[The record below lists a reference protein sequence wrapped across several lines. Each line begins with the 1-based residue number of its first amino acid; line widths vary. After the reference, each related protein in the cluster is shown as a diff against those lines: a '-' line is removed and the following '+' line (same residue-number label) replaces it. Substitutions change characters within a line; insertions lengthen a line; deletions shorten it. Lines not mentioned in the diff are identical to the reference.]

1 MTEFAFTPPA
11 TASLAVFGSSARFPI
26 RRVFCVGR
34 NYATHAREM
43 GSDPDREP
51 PFFFMKPAD
60 AVVPAEGALPYPP
73 ATQDLHHEIEL
84 VVALRSGG
92 ADIPSDEALAKVWGY
107 GVGIDLTR
115 RDMQAVAKDAGR
127 PWDMAKGFDASA
139 PCTPLRPVSAFG
151 HPAADAC
158 IRILVN
164 GEVRQDGALS
174 EMIWP
179 IADIIS
185 HLSRLVTLAPGD
197 LIFTGTPGGVG
208 ALQPGDRVHGEV
220 AGVDEFDL
228 EIVEKS

>member
-11 TASLAVFGSSARFPI
+11 TPSLAVFGSSARFPI

-43 GSDPDREP
+43 GSDPNREP

-73 ATQDLHHEIEL
+73 ATSDLHHEIEL

-92 ADIPSDEALAKVWGY
+92 ADIPADEALAKVWGY

-115 RDMQAVAKDAGR
+115 RDLQAAAKDTGR

-151 HPAADAC
+151 HPAEDAC

-179 IADIIS
+179 IADIIN

-228 EIVEKS
+228 EIVER

>member
-1 MTEFAFTPPA
+1 MTEFAITPPA
-11 TASLAVFGSSARFPI
+11 TPSLAIFGSSARFPI

-51 PFFFMKPAD
+51 PFFFTKPAD
-60 AVVPAEGALPYPP
+60 AVVPAEGAIPYPP
-73 ATQDLHHEIEL
+73 ATKDLHHEIEL
-84 VVALRSGG
+84 VVALRAGG
-92 ADIPSDEALAKVWGY
+92 ADIPADEALSKVWGY

-115 RDMQAVAKDAGR
+115 RDMQAVAKDTGR

-139 PCTPLRPVSAFG
+139 PCSPLRPVSAFG
-151 HPAADAC
+151 HPADDAC
-158 IRILVN
+158 IRFSVN
-164 GEVRQDGALS
+164 GEVRQDGALN

>member
-1 MTEFAFTPPA
+1 MSEFAFTPPA
-11 TASLAVFGSSARFPI
+11 TPSLAVFGSNLRFPI

-73 ATQDLHHEIEL
+73 ATQELHHEIEL

-92 ADIPSDEALAKVWGY
+92 ADIPADEALTKVWGY
-107 GVGIDLTR
+107 GVGLDLTR
-115 RDMQAVAKDAGR
+115 RDLQAAAKEAGR

-151 HPAADAC
+151 HPSPGAC
-158 IRILVN
+158 IRMTVN
-164 GEVRQDGALS
+164 GETRQDGSLD

-208 ALQPGDRVHGEV
+208 ALLPGDRVHGEV

-228 EIVEKS
+228 EIVDKS

>member
-1 MTEFAFTPPA
+1 MTEFAITPPA
-11 TASLAVFGSSARFPI
+11 TPSLAIFGSSARFPI

-51 PFFFMKPAD
+51 PFFFTKPAD

-92 ADIPSDEALAKVWGY
+92 ADIPADEALAKVWGY

-115 RDMQAVAKDAGR
+115 RDMQAVAKEAGR

-139 PCTPLRPVSAFG
+139 PCSPLRPVSAFG
-151 HPAADAC
+151 HPAEDAA
-158 IRILVN
+158 IRLTVN
-164 GEVRQDGALS
+164 GETRQDGALS

-208 ALQPGDRVHGEV
+208 ALQPGDRVHGEL

-228 EIVEKS
+228 EIVEK

>member
-1 MTEFAFTPPA
+1 MTDFAITPPA
-11 TASLAVFGSSARFPI
+11 TPSLAIFGSSARFPI

-51 PFFFMKPAD
+51 PFFFTKPAD

-84 VVALRSGG
+84 VVALRAGG
-92 ADIPSDEALAKVWGY
+92 ADIPADEALSKVWGY
-107 GVGIDLTR
+107 GVGLDLTR
-115 RDMQAVAKDAGR
+115 RDLQAVAKEAGR

-151 HPAADAC
+151 HPGEDAC
-158 IRILVN
+158 IRFTVN
-164 GEVRQDGALS
+164 GDVRQDGCLN

-228 EIVEKS
+228 EIVER